1 MKLAI
6 NTLEKTNKSN
16 DKNTTESEV
25 IKDFRNYKEYFEAFM
40 DYKKNSEIQKSN
52 KRNLSI
58 NRMDL
63 DSEIHN
69 LSHYLCPRGF
79 NQA

>member
-1 MKLAI
+1 M
-6 NTLEKTNKSN
+6 NMLEQTNKSN

-52 KRNLSI
+52 KGNLSI
-58 NRMDL
+58 SRMNL
-63 DSEIHN
+63 DSEIHK
-69 LSHYLCPRGF
+69 LSHYLYPRGF